1 MTETPD
7 NENADKENAAVR
19 QLLKRSLSADI
30 LPHPAPNLLAGVQR
44 RIRRRSRGKFFRD
57 GWSTM
62 QTRLS
67 YLLIGLITLLVVAL
81 AFYALAPW
89 NIR

>member
-1 MTETPD
+1 MSETPD
-7 NENADKENAAVR
+7 KEDADEGSLAVR
-19 QLLKRSLSADI
+19 ELLKRSLSADA
-30 LPHPAPNLLAGVQR
+30 LPVPAPSLLAGVQR

-67 YLLIGLITLLVVAL
+67 YLLVGLITLLIVAL
-81 AFYALAPW
+81 ALYALAPW
-89 NIR
+89 DIR